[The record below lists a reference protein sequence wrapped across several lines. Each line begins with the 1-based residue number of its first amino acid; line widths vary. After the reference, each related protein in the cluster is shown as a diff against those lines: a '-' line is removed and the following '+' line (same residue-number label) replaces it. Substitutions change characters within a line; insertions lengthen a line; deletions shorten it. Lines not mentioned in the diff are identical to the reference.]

1 MKRGI
6 LLISFIFI
14 MIILVGCAQ
23 IGSDSNDI
31 QSKLKETLNFRA
43 LSGKI
48 IGGSCSADADCDFGN
63 VCIES
68 VCKVGCL
75 QDSDCSGGTCDLD
88 TGRCAAKGQCKTD
101 VDCKDGKKIRCDIS
115 TSNCVECYEQE
126 HCGGDATCDLS
137 TNTCKETN
145 TTEQQPPAVEKKV
158 NKCIDS
164 DNGKDYFVAGKLS
177 GTDIYGNVIDQL
189 DHCAGDGT
197 GVNEYYCTETGFT
210 YETYQCPKGCK
221 DGICVKEAAENKTVK
236 EISTEEIFVLKA
248 GEAKVFN
255 DFSFKLNKVDAGS
268 PYHEISYALIIPVG
282 FSPSGNMALGNID
295 YIFVDGL
302 KKYVLIN
309 AIDRTSDSITFKVKL
324 CSIFEDTTCF
334 NDACPGYT
342 YGGKNYKNGRLSKW
356 PGTVRK
362 LCNYDIEGGDNTIP
376 KVPCEDSDNGT
387 SEFVKGFAKG
397 EHATASPYIVGGAPN
412 VKEYKSITG
421 PISTHNDYC
430 ITETKLSE
438 ASCDEKG
445 KLKSSEI
452 ICQKGCKD
460 GACIKEEKKVN
471 KCIDSD
477 NGKDYFVAGKLS
489 GTDIYGNVIDQLD
502 HCAGDGTGV
511 NEYYCTETGFT
522 YETYQCPKGCKDGI
536 CVKEIKAEGINISK
550 CNDPDAEDLSKA
562 TTVTYFDQ
570 NGVQSDFKD
579 SCVGIVGVIE
589 GLCNKD
595 GTFACLNKDNCKRRC
610 PKGKICSDG
619 ACIETIAKCVDSDSK
634 NKNMPGSVTYTDLA
648 TNTQKVIQDKC
659 IGTRFVEEGLCN
671 SINQGRIEI
680 MKCADNEV
688 CNNGACIPSPEKCQ
702 DSDGNDRSK
711 KGTVNFVT
719 KIGLKGVFYD
729 YCNAPSY
736 LTEGLCKGNT
746 FLPRGVS
753 CPVNTGCKDGACVS
767 GVNMIQST
775 CTESDNGFNVYLK
788 GVTTFTNQSGL
799 NKVEDYCIDARTL
812 QEYYCNQN
820 QMSYLSRTCYEGAC
834 LNGICK
840 SMPLQQPN
848 NPSSSSSTFRSSWGW
863 GR

>member
-145 TTEQQPPAVEKKV
+145 TTEQQPPAV
-158 NKCIDS
+158 
-164 DNGKDYFVAGKLS
+164 
-177 GTDIYGNVIDQL
+177 
-189 DHCAGDGT
+189 
-197 GVNEYYCTETGFT
+197 
-210 YETYQCPKGCK
+210 
-221 DGICVKEAAENKTVK
+221 
-236 EISTEEIFVLKA
+236 
-248 GEAKVFN
+248 
-255 DFSFKLNKVDAGS
+255 
-268 PYHEISYALIIPVG
+268 
-282 FSPSGNMALGNID
+282 
-295 YIFVDGL
+295 
-302 KKYVLIN
+302 
-309 AIDRTSDSITFKVKL
+309 
-324 CSIFEDTTCF
+324 
-334 NDACPGYT
+334 
-342 YGGKNYKNGRLSKW
+342 
-356 PGTVRK
+356 
-362 LCNYDIEGGDNTIP
+362 
-376 KVPCEDSDNGT
+376 
-387 SEFVKGFAKG
+387 
-397 EHATASPYIVGGAPN
+397 
-412 VKEYKSITG
+412 
-421 PISTHNDYC
+421 
-430 ITETKLSE
+430 
-438 ASCDEKG
+438 
-445 KLKSSEI
+445 
-452 ICQKGCKD
+452 
-460 GACIKEEKKVN
+460 EKKVN